1 MACINSDIK
10 YKKVSLCIFS
20 ISLFLCLISNLS
32 YSENSDIKI
41 YEANSGEVSS
51 QLSLPEVLDLET
63 AQKIALEQNP
73 SLKAV
78 IQRIEQAHQQVK
90 QALAQYYPEITANY
104 MASHTELSDSSIRR
118 SQKAIWEQSA
128 SSISQ
133 SILRGGSTTGTGTNI
148 LSSVPWDTS
157 ISSMISAYQAS
168 SNVPESQDNYA
179 LNFIVRYTL
188 FDGFARKYS
197 LAMLRLSEVSTKESQ
212 KEAVRLILL
221 SVANSFYG
229 VQLAEENLRIAEAD
243 RAFNERQLYE
253 ARVKQEMGAGSLSD
267 VLNFEVG
274 LRSAEAQI
282 ISARQNREI
291 ARIALAGVM
300 GLPSSSLPEHI
311 ELATLKYETEE
322 DLKKPDTDQLLAMAL
337 QNRPDLQ
344 MLSLS
349 IQQSE
354 KELGIARSSL
364 YPQMGVSLSRSAT
377 RSDDSEFSSDDF
389 GTTISFDVSY
399 NIFSG
404 GRNRA
409 KRAEA
414 RARLRETEQNYYAG
428 RITVATDVQSVVQ
441 ELMSA
446 QEQLKLQ
453 RETAEYVRKNRDLV
467 EQEYRAGQASLVRL
481 NEAQKDL
488 VAAEGRLASAR
499 VSLFLAWFQLKT
511 VTAESLREYA
521 PL

>member
-300 GLPSSSLPEHI
+300 GL
-311 ELATLKYETEE
+311 
-322 DLKKPDTDQLLAMAL
+322 
-337 QNRPDLQ
+337 
-344 MLSLS
+344 
-349 IQQSE
+349 
-354 KELGIARSSL
+354 
-364 YPQMGVSLSRSAT
+364 
-377 RSDDSEFSSDDF
+377 
-389 GTTISFDVSY
+389 
-399 NIFSG
+399 
-404 GRNRA
+404 
-409 KRAEA
+409 
-414 RARLRETEQNYYAG
+414 
-428 RITVATDVQSVVQ
+428 
-441 ELMSA
+441 
-446 QEQLKLQ
+446 
-453 RETAEYVRKNRDLV
+453 
-467 EQEYRAGQASLVRL
+467 
-481 NEAQKDL
+481 
-488 VAAEGRLASAR
+488 
-499 VSLFLAWFQLKT
+499 
-511 VTAESLREYA
+511 
-521 PL
+521 

>member
-1 MACINSDIK
+1 MVCVNSDIK
-10 YKKVSLCIFS
+10 HKKVSLCILS

-32 YSENSDIKI
+32 YSENGDIKI

-51 QLSLPEVLDLET
+51 QLPLPEVLDLET

-78 IQRIEQAHQQVK
+78 TQRIEQAHQQVK
-90 QALAQYYPEITANY
+90 QALAQYYPEITASY

-197 LAMLRLSEVSTKESQ
+197 LAMSQLIEVSTKESQ
-212 KEAVRLILL
+212 KEAIRLLLL
-221 SVANSFYG
+221 SVANSFYA

-243 RAFNERQLYE
+243 KAFNERQLYE

-300 GLPSSSLPEHI
+300 GLPSSFLPEHV
-311 ELATLKYETEE
+311 ELVSLKYETEE
-322 DLKKPDTDQLLAMAL
+322 DLKKPGVDELLAMAL
-337 QNRPDLQ
+337 QNSPDLQ
-344 MLSLS
+344 MLNFS
-349 IQQSE
+349 IQHSE

-377 RSDDSEFSSDDF
+377 RSVDSEFSSDDF
-389 GTTISFDVSY
+389 GTTVSFDVSI
-399 NIFSG
+399 IFFL
-404 GRNRA
+404 RVDRA
-409 KRAEA
+409 K
-414 RARLRETEQNYYAG
+414 EQKH
-428 RITVATDVQSVVQ
+428 VQDLENQ
-441 ELMSA
+441 NKIIMQGEFLLLQMS
-446 QEQLKLQ
+446 
-453 RETAEYVRKNRDLV
+453 
-467 EQEYRAGQASLVRL
+467 
-481 NEAQKDL
+481 
-488 VAAEGRLASAR
+488 R
-499 VSLFLAWFQLKT
+499 V
-511 VTAESLREYA
+511 
-521 PL
+521 